1 MRVINGVE
9 GLNSLVGEHLGYSD
23 WLLVEQDRVDQF
35 ADATNDHQWIH
46 QDVARAAAGPFGG
59 AIAHGYLTVSLI
71 PFLVS
76 QIYRVDG
83 IQMAI
88 NYGSDKVRFPTAVP
102 VGSKVRGGVELLAVA
117 PHPQGLQVRVR
128 VTVECDAS
136 AKPGCVAE
144 ILSVIVT

>member
-1 MRVINGVE
+1 MRVIHGVDE
-9 GLNSLVGEHLGYSD
+9 LGTLVGAHLGYSD
-23 WLLVEQDRVDQF
+23 WLPVEQDRVDLF

-46 QDVARAAAGPFGG
+46 QDVARAAAGPFG
-59 AIAHGYLTVSLI
+59 ATIAHGYLTVSLI
-71 PFLVS
+71 PFLIS

-83 IQMAI
+83 IRMAI
-88 NYGSDKVRFPTAVP
+88 NYGSDKVRFPTPVP
-102 VGSKVRGGVELLAVA
+102 VGSKVRAGVELLAVTA
-117 PHPQGLQVRVR
+117 HTQGLQVRVR